1 MLKKQKKSQERP
13 QWTDEEEKECE
24 LPPSSCNFSST
35 LTTCPRTCEQLD
47 RHLSPAP
54 AELQSVLISAF
65 GHSDRDPPINANIFQ
80 RTVSCAGR
88 RDPFRHA

>member
-1 MLKKQKKSQERP
+1 M
-13 QWTDEEEKECE
+13 TGEEEKECE
-24 LPPSSCNFSST
+24 LPPGSCNFPGARA
-35 LTTCPRTCEQLD
+35 TCPRTCEQLD

-54 AELQSVLISAF
+54 PELQSVLISAF
-65 GHSDRDPPINANIFQ
+65 GHTDRDPPHNANIYQ